1 MKNFYSSVKKI
12 VDQTLKKKKFK
23 KFKTDKSLLT
33 VNDLTIQKKLI
44 NLIKKNFP
52 RVKQFVCEE
61 NFNRNGFKSFNFQK
75 PFAVIDP
82 IDGTENFFSDNHM
95 YGTMISINDY
105 NNQID
110 ILYLPALKILINRNN
125 ILSIKNKPSVNNNLI
140 SISTKCL
147 KYNKFINSNYRVCGS
162 SAYSFYGILT
172 GRFKSYIYCDGAKIW
187 DYYCGIRLAKIAGLK
202 IYFDKIKFVEHQP
215 SFKLNFKIK
224 WI

>member
-1 MKNFYSSVKKI
+1 MKNFYLSIKKI
-12 VDQTLKKKKFK
+12 VDTTIVKKKFI
-23 KFKTDKSLLT
+23 KFKNDKSLLT
-33 VNDLTIQKKLI
+33 QCDLIIQKNVV
-44 NLIKKNFP
+44 NLIKDYFP

-61 NFNRNGFKSFNFQK
+61 NFNKGEFGRFNFK
-75 PFAVIDP
+75 EPFAVIDP
-82 IDGTENFFSDNHM
+82 IDGTENFYANNHM

-110 ILYLPALKILINRNN
+110 VLYLPALKTIINRKN
-125 ILSIKNKPSVNNNLI
+125 INLIKNKPSNSNNLV

-147 KYNKFINSNYRVCGS
+147 KYNKFKNSNYRVCGS

-172 GRFKSYIYCDGAKIW
+172 GKFKSYIYCDGAKIW

-202 IYFDKIKFVEHQP
+202 INFDKNEFNENNP
-215 SFKLNFKIK
+215 SLKLNFKMK